1 MHANCKHDG
10 MDGFLQGHG
19 IAAVTRRI
27 RVGVVLRRPS
37 AGDVTFLVDAAPH
50 DRLREDQRLEL
61 FEGLKTVAVVD
72 VPIEA

>member
-1 MHANCKHDG
+1 
-10 MDGFLQGHG
+10 
-19 IAAVTRRI
+19 
-27 RVGVVLRRPS
+27 
-37 AGDVTFLVDAAPH
+37 VTFLVDAAPH